1 MTAMCAKKIAL
12 CVLVASIVATAAAAG
27 PFGLEMGM
35 SLEEVRVSCGGR
47 QPVSYGGDL
56 YTIEP
61 EEVHPAFCVY
71 MVRIS
76 ESEGLYFVLASG
88 EKVESVMTGEIVRER
103 FAALKDALCL
113 TYGDCRVEDELASG
127 SAFQKESEW
136 MVALAAGERKL
147 QAVWNRGVPSCLP
160 DNVRQIVLAVS
171 SVSSF
176 EARLSVSY
184 TFANYDAVMKE
195 VNRSL

>member
-1 MTAMCAKKIAL
+1 MCAKKIAL
-12 CVLVASIVATAAAAG
+12 CVLLVLVAALVAAG

-35 SLEEVRVSCGGR
+35 TLDEVRQACGGR

-56 YTIEP
+56 YMIEP
-61 EEVHPAFCVY
+61 EAVHPAFCVY
-71 MVRIS
+71 MVRVS
-76 ESEGLYFVLASG
+76 ESVGLYLVLASS
-88 EKVESVMTGEIVRER
+88 EKTVSVMTGEIVREH
-103 FAALKDALCL
+103 FVALKDALCQS
-113 TYGDCRVEDELASG
+113 YGDCRVIDELAAG

-147 QAVWNRGVPSCLP
+147 QALWNRGVPSSLP
-160 DNVRQIVLAVS
+160 DNMRQIVLAVS

-184 TFANYDAVMKE
+184 TFANFDDAMKE

>member
-1 MTAMCAKKIAL
+1 MCAKKIAL
-12 CVLVASIVATAAAAG
+12 CVLLVLVAALVAAG

-35 SLEEVRVSCGGR
+35 TLDEVRQACGGR

-56 YTIEP
+56 YMIEP
-61 EEVHPAFCVY
+61 EAVHPAFCVY

-76 ESEGLYFVLASG
+76 ESVGLYLVLAST
-88 EKVESVMTGEIVRER
+88 EKTVSVMTGEIIRSHFVS
-103 FAALKDALCL
+103 LKDALCL
-113 TYGDCRVEDELASG
+113 TYGNCRVIDELAAG
-127 SAFQKESEW
+127 SVFTKESEW

-147 QAVWNRGVPSCLP
+147 QALWNRGVPSSLP
-160 DNVRQIVLAVS
+160 DNMRQIVLAVS

-184 TFANYDAVMKE
+184 TFANFDDAMKE

>member
-1 MTAMCAKKIAL
+1 MYTKKIAL
-12 CVLVASIVATAAAAG
+12 CVLVASIVASAVAAG

-35 SLEEVRVSCGGR
+35 SLEEVRISCGGR

-56 YTIEP
+56 YMIEP
-61 EEVHPAFCVY
+61 EAVHPAFCVY
-71 MVRIS
+71 MVRVS
-76 ESEGLYFVLASG
+76 ESEGLYFVLASS
-88 EKVESVMTGEIVRER
+88 EKTVSVMTGEIVRER
-103 FAALKDALCL
+103 FAALKDTLCQ
-113 TYGDCRVEDELASG
+113 TYGGCRVEDELVAG
-127 SAFQKESEW
+127 SAFTKESEW

-147 QAVWNRGVPSCLP
+147 QAVWNRGVPSRLP
-160 DNVRQIVLAVS
+160 EDTRQIVLAVS

-184 TFANYDAVMKE
+184 TFSNYDAAMKE